1 MTEHCPRCG
10 YPDKT
15 EPVVLSE
22 IERLIIET
30 LRDIRRSPLSPV
42 SAKQIA
48 EATGYSDAWITENL
62 SNMKSRG
69 IVSLPRGRCSG
80 WVEGD
85 VLRELGIILFSCNH
99 IE

>member
-10 YPDKT
+10 YPYET
-15 EPVVLSE
+15 EPPVLSE

-42 SAKQIA
+42 STQQIA
-48 EATGYSDAWITENL
+48 DEIGYSSQWVKENL
-62 SNMKSRG
+62 INLKKRG
-69 IVSLPRGRCSG
+69 IVSLPLGRCSG
-80 WVEGD
+80 WCEGD
-85 VLRELGIILFSCNH
+85 VLRELASIIARCSH